1 MNKTILILAFLVGRY
16 KFKINSIA
24 KITKSTRL
32 KYIFLDGQLAIRSSK
47 SESQLVTQKTAGSS
61 WPCVELTGNR

>member
-1 MNKTILILAFLVGRY
+1 MNKTILILTFLVGRY

-32 KYIFLDGQLAIRSSK
+32 KYIFLDGQLATRSPK
-47 SESQLVTQKTAGSS
+47 SESQLVTKKRLRRVDRVSS
-61 WPCVELTGNR
+61 WLVT